1 MSEKQRN
8 FRKPGARLYQIPF
21 KMMAVSVIFAGA
33 RLTYLLLCESANV
46 PADFCTILSGN
57 KIWYRALSVHVRIRN
72 KRKHSGL

>member
-1 MSEKQRN
+1 MSEKQRS
-8 FRKPGARLYQIPF
+8 FRKPGALLHQITF
-21 KMMAVSVIFAGA
+21 KMMGVSVIFAEA
-33 RLTYLLLCESANV
+33 PLTYLLLCESANV